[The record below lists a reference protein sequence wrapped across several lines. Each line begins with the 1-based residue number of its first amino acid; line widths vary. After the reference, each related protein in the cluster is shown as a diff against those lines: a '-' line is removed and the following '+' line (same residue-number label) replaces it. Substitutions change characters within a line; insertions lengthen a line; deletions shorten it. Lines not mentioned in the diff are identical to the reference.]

1 MDAIYRHTNLVARDW
16 RRLARFY
23 EEVFGCVPVLPERE
37 LSGDWLARGTGVPDA
52 GISGVHLRL
61 PGTGPQ
67 GPTLEVFQYTENL
80 PKSGPLAA
88 NREGFGH
95 LGFEVDNVSQALE
108 LVVAH
113 GGTAIGEVVRRA
125 IPDVGLITFV
135 YAADPEGNGLEL
147 QHWTRLRPVTS
158 ADGPGIQALVASV
171 LAGFDLAMDA
181 QTDADIVDPAASYTQ
196 AGGWF
201 EVIEDQGRIVG
212 SVGVYRLDDT
222 TCELRKMYLLPE
234 FQGLGVGRLL
244 LEAALEAA
252 RHLGFAEM
260 VLETNAKL
268 ESARRMYGR
277 YGFVAYPGEH
287 LSPRCDLAMRKAL

>member
-1 MDAIYRHTNLVARDW
+1 MHAIYRHTNLVARDW

-23 EEVFGCVPVLPERE
+23 EETFGCTPVLPERE

-61 PGTGPQ
+61 PGTGPH
-67 GPTLEVFQYTENL
+67 GPTLEIFQYTENL
-80 PKSGPLAA
+80 PKTVPLAA
-88 NREGFGH
+88 NREGLGH
-95 LGFEVDNVSQALE
+95 LGFEVDDVPHTLE
-108 LVVAH
+108 TVTAH

-147 QHWTRLRPVTS
+147 QHWTRLRPAVS
-158 ADGPGIQALVASV
+158 ADGPGVRVLVATV
-171 LAGFDLAMDA
+171 LAGFGLAMDA
-181 QTDADIVDPAASYTQ
+181 QTDADIVDPAASYAN

-201 EVIEDQGRIVG
+201 GVLEDDGRIVG
-212 SVGVYRLDDT
+212 SVGVFRVDDR

-234 FQGLGVGRLL
+234 FQGLGIGRLL

-268 ESARRMYGR
+268 EAARRMYER
-277 YGFVAYPGEH
+277 YGFEACSCQH
-287 LSPRCDLAMRKAL
+287 LSPRCDLAMRKVL